1 MFNYEEQS
9 KTKQNLFRPQGDD
22 SSENQ
27 QKEIVN
33 VTPAILA
40 PSSFDCSFQCCLMMD
55 WHTKHWTCKKQRR
68 KWEKVL
74 HTDSQS
80 NAFCIIQNQCILLL
94 WSRLF
99 RRIIL
104 STGLISFQWIV
115 HHLFVNTFMY
125 LLNNNYLS
133 VGWHSPPS
141 DDILNTPK
149 IEMGSGTWFQFST
162 ALPIKSTTFFW
173 VRSKFHQLQKGY

>member
-68 KWEKVL
+68 K
-74 HTDSQS
+74 
-80 NAFCIIQNQCILLL
+80 
-94 WSRLF
+94 
-99 RRIIL
+99 
-104 STGLISFQWIV
+104 
-115 HHLFVNTFMY
+115 
-125 LLNNNYLS
+125 
-133 VGWHSPPS
+133 
-141 DDILNTPK
+141 
-149 IEMGSGTWFQFST
+149 
-162 ALPIKSTTFFW
+162 
-173 VRSKFHQLQKGY
+173 